1 MEKMTK
7 VMKYAMVKEIVMA
20 ADIEEDVRVE
30 LIGLC
35 EDEIAMIERKAVKA
49 KERAAAKKAEADVII
64 DQVKAVLTDEL
75 QTVEQ
80 IVAAIGDED
89 VTKGKVV
96 NRMKKLIEAEVAIKD
111 FVKVDKRKVVAYKL
125 AQCKNNGGDFGHP
138 LFVYRRIYE
147 ILYEIFKNIQV
158 S

>member
-20 ADIEEDVRVE
+20 ADIEEDVKVE

-35 EDEIAMIERKAVKA
+35 EDEIGMIERKAAKA

-64 DQVKAVLTDEL
+64 DQVQGVLTADL

-96 NRMKKLIEAEVAIKD
+96 NRMKKLIEAGIAVKD

-125 AQCKNNGGDFGHP
+125 AQFNDDEG
-138 LFVYRRIYE
+138 
-147 ILYEIFKNIQV
+147 
-158 S
+158 

>member
-20 ADIEEDVRVE
+20 ADVEEAVKVE

-96 NRMKKLIEAEVAIKD
+96 NRMKKLIEAEVAVKD

-125 AQCKNNGGDFGHP
+125 A
-138 LFVYRRIYE
+138 
-147 ILYEIFKNIQV
+147 
-158 S
+158 